1 MDKLL
6 SNPQS
11 LLALLCIVALVIGVN
26 LALFGAVGKSK
37 LFQEQAGVWGKA
49 LSGGA
54 EGRKHQNDQLDE
66 LHQRVQQL
74 QKPPA
79 NEDEKKG
86 SPDSEEKA

>member
-11 LLALLCIVALVIGVN
+11 LLALLCIVALVIGN

-37 LFQEQAGVWGKA
+37 LFQEQARVWGKA

-54 EGRKHQNDQLDE
+54 EGRKRQNDQLDE

-79 NEDEKKG
+79 NDEEKKG
-86 SPDSEEKA
+86 TPDSDRLS